1 MYLQF
6 LKSNMEMFIIYI
18 SLTIIMNIMGI
29 SIRNK
34 MNRVK
39 IYKIMIILM
48 FLIGFVLS
56 IYGLLN

>member
-48 FLIGFVLS
+48 FFIGFVLS